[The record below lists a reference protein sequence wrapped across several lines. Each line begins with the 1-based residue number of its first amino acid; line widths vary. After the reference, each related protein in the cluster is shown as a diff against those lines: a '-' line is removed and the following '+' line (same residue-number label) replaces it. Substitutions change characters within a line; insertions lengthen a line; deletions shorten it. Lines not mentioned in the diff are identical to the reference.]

1 MCAAP
6 AHIIGMSVIAEE
18 RKTKRLVARVSPRDK
33 DLLER
38 AAAFEGRTVAAFVV
52 NHAVARAERL
62 IEQRE
67 VIRLNA
73 AESRQFVEALLAPP
87 PKPAA
92 TARRALTEYR
102 RRVVNPL

>member
-18 RKTKRLVARVSPRDK
+18 RKTKRLVARVSQRDK
-33 DLLER
+33 NLLER

-52 NHAVARAERL
+52 NHAVARAERI

-87 PKPAA
+87 SKPAA
-92 TARRALTEYR
+92 AARRALTEYR
-102 RRVVNPL
+102 RRVVSHL